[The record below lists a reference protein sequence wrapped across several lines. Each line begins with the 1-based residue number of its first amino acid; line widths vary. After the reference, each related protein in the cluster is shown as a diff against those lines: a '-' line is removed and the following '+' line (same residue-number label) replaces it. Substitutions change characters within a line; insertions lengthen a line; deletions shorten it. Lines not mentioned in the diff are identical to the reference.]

1 MPATTDK
8 KKKIL
13 KHTCNNSEQFLN
25 KELDRVKSADFAVI
39 IIFIVLILGLFGI
52 ISRHYV
58 NWTIMFFFLKKGGK

>member
-1 MPATTDK
+1 M
-8 KKKIL
+8 I

-52 ISRHYV
+52 ISRHYD
-58 NWTIMFFFLKKGGK
+58 NWNAVFFFLKERGK